1 MGSVASFEGVSVK
14 RGKTLVLQNVNL
26 DLPSGQIIGLLG
38 PSGAGKSTIMRALVG
53 VQSKVSGSVTVLGEA
68 AGTSSLAAR
77 VAYSTQA
84 SSVFDDL
91 TVQQNLDFARKMI
104 GAPASDIV
112 RVLGEVGLT
121 QLAKAKVGSLSG
133 GQRNR
138 VSLAMAM
145 VGNPELLI
153 LDEPTVGL
161 DPVLRSEIW
170 GIFRQLANSGK
181 TLLISS
187 HVMDE
192 AERCDRLVFVRDGRI
207 IANDTLAN
215 ILLQNNSTSAES
227 AFLALAK
234 KQEVAA

>member
-1 MGSVASFEGVSVK
+1 MNLIASFDDVSVT
-14 RGKTLVLQNVNL
+14 RGRNKVLDGVTLA
-26 DLPSGQIIGLLG
+26 LPAGRIIGLLG

-53 VQSKVSGSVTVLGEA
+53 VQANVTGTVTVLGVPSGSE
-68 AGTSSLAAR
+68 SLSKL
-77 VAYSTQA
+77 VAYSTQS

-91 TVQQNLDFARKMI
+91 SVLQNLEFARVMLD
-104 GAPASDIV
+104 APKS
-112 RVLGEVGLT
+112 RVSQVLDEVGLKG
-121 QLAKAKVGSLSG
+121 LEKRLVASLSG

-145 VGNPELLI
+145 VASPQLLV

-170 GIFRQLANSGK
+170 AIFRKLADSGK

-192 AERCDRLVFVRDGRI
+192 AERCDRLIFVRDGKV
-207 IANDTLAN
+207 IANDTLQA
-215 ILLQNNSTSAES
+215 ILEQTGTESAER
-227 AFLALAK
+227 AFLALARRSA
-234 KQEVAA
+234 VL

>member
-1 MGSVASFEGVSVK
+1 MSNVATFSGVTVQ
-14 RGKTLVLQNVNL
+14 RGKQTVLHNVEL
-26 DLPSGQIIGLLG
+26 QLPAGKIIGLLG

-53 VQSKVSGSVTVLGEA
+53 VQSKVTGSVTVLGEP
-68 AGTSSLAAR
+68 AGASVLATK

-91 TVQQNLDFARKMI
+91 TVAQNLDFARKMI
-104 GAPASDIV
+104 GAPASDIG
-112 RVLGEVGLT
+112 RVLAEVGMT
-121 QLAKAKVGSLSG
+121 DFAKAKVGNLSG

-145 VGNPELLI
+145 VGSPELLI

-161 DPVLRSEIW
+161 DPVLRAEIW
-170 GIFRQLANSGK
+170 RIFRALANSGK
-181 TLLISS
+181 TLLVSS

-192 AERCDRLVFVRDGRI
+192 AERCDQLVFVREGRV

-215 ILLQNNSTSAES
+215 ILMATSSTSAEG
-227 AFLALAK
+227 AFLTLANAK
-234 KQEVAA
+234 AVAA

>member
-1 MGSVASFEGVSVK
+1 MSNVASFAGVSVR
-14 RGKTLVLQNVNL
+14 RGKQNVLTDIRL
-26 DLPSGQIIGLLG
+26 DLPSGRIIGLLG

-53 VQSKVSGSVTVLGEA
+53 VQSKVSGSVTVLGEPAGA
-68 AGTSSLAAR
+68 ASLATR

-91 TVQQNLDFARKMI
+91 TVFQNLDFARKMI
-104 GAPASDIV
+104 GAPASDIS
-112 RVLGEVGLT
+112 RVLGEVGLSNF
-121 QLAKAKVGSLSG
+121 AKAKVGNLSG

-145 VGNPELLI
+145 VGTPELLI

-161 DPVLRSEIW
+161 DPVLRAEIW
-170 GIFRQLANSGK
+170 AIFRMLADSGK

-192 AERCDRLVFVRDGRI
+192 AERCDQLVFVRDGRV

-215 ILLQNNSTSAES
+215 ILLLTNATSAED
-227 AFLALAK
+227 AFLALAE

>member
-1 MGSVASFEGVSVK
+1 MSDLASFENVTVK
-14 RGKTLVLQNVNL
+14 RGKTSVLQDVNL
-26 DLPSGQIIGLLG
+26 QLPAGQIIGLLG

-53 VQSKVSGSVTVLGEA
+53 VQSKVSGAVTVLGEA
-68 AGTSSLAAR
+68 AGAASLATR

-91 TVQQNLDFARKMI
+91 TVHQNLDFARKMV
-104 GAPASDIV
+104 GAPVSDIH
-112 RVLGEVGLT
+112 RVLGEVGMT
-121 QLAKAKVGSLSG
+121 GFAKSKVGKLSG

-145 VGNPELLI
+145 VGNPEFLI

-161 DPVLRSEIW
+161 DPVLRAEIW
-170 GIFRQLANSGK
+170 AIFRDLANSGK

-192 AERCDRLVFVRDGRI
+192 AERCDRLVFMRDGQV

-215 ILLQNNSTSAES
+215 ILLQTSSTSAEN